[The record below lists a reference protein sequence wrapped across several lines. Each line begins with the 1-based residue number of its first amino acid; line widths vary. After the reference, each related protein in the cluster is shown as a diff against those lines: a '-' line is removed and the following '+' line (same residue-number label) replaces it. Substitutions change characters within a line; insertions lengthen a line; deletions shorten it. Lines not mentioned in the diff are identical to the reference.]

1 MEGNKELERA
11 KEILCTYVVFYII
24 KIYDKM
30 HACDI
35 LHKDRYLSLINR
47 FNL

>member
-30 HACDI
+30 HVI
-35 LHKDRYLSLINR
+35 FYIHKDRYLSLINR

>member
-30 HACDI
+30 HVI
-35 LHKDRYLSLINR
+35 LYFTQGSLSVAYK
-47 FNL
+47 